1 MASSRAAKGGREPT
15 SKGTLTRGE
24 RICAFISRYCMVP
37 EGAHVGKPIELADF
51 QRRFILDVFDNPH
64 GTRRAYLSVGRKNG
78 KTALIACL
86 LLAHLVGPEA
96 KQNGQIVSGALS
108 REQASL
114 VFGLASKMVQMS
126 PELSKI
132 VRIVPSGKRLIGMTM
147 NTEYKA
153 LAAEGRT
160 AHGLSPFLA
169 ILDEM
174 GQVKGPQS
182 DFVDAI
188 TTSQGA
194 HEDPLL
200 LVISTQA
207 PTDADLMSIWLD
219 DAERSEDPKIVSHVY
234 AASDD
239 CEVMDRSAWR
249 AANPALGI
257 FRSEKDVEEQA
268 RQAERMPSA
277 ENTFRVLTLNQRRNM
292 VAAFVSPSVWKE
304 GNGPASD
311 DVFLAGPVY
320 GGLDLSAT
328 TDLTALILT
337 ARDHEGV
344 NHVRAYFWM
353 PQDSVIEAAKRD
365 RAPYDVWVRDGL
377 LRTTPGKVIDY
388 AFVARDI
395 GALTADLPVSR
406 IGFDRWRMD
415 RMQTALDQASVSLPL
430 EAFGQGYVS
439 MSPALDALEADLL
452 QGKVRHGGHPV
463 LAMCAANA
471 VAVPDPAGN
480 RKLDKSKATGR
491 IDGLVALAMAE
502 GVEAMLTETTV
513 PVDDWLA
520 SLAG

>member
-1 MASSRAAKGGREPT
+1 
-15 SKGTLTRGE
+15 LTRGE
-24 RICAFISRYCMVP
+24 KVIAFIERYCFVP
-37 EGAHVGKPIELADF
+37 SGASVGKPIKLADF
-51 QRRFILDVFDNPH
+51 QRRFILAVYDNPH

-96 KQNGQIVSGALS
+96 KLNAQLVSGALS
-108 REQASL
+108 REQAAI
-114 VFGLASKMVQMS
+114 VFDLASKMVMLS

-132 VRIVPSGKRLIGMTM
+132 VRIVPSGKRLIGLSM

-153 LAAEGRT
+153 LAAEGKT
-160 AHGLSPFLA
+160 AHGLSPVLA

-174 GQVKGPQS
+174 GQVRGPQS

-194 HEDPLL
+194 HEAPLL

-219 DAERSEDPKIVSHVY
+219 DAIRSEDPSMVCHLY
-234 AASDD
+234 AAPDD
-239 CEVMDRSAWR
+239 CELLDREAWA
-249 AANPALGI
+249 AANPALGL
-257 FRSEKDVEEQA
+257 FRSLADVEEQA
-268 RQAERMPSA
+268 RQAERMPA
-277 ENTFRVLTLNQRRNM
+277 TENTFRVLTLNQRRNM
-292 VAAFVSPSVWKE
+292 VSAFVSPGVWKA
-304 GNGPASD
+304 GNGAPGALD
-311 DVFLAGPVY
+311 GLVY

-328 TDLTALILT
+328 TDLTALVLT
-337 ARDHEGV
+337 CRSDGV
-344 NHVRAYFWM
+344 LSVHPFFWM
-353 PQDSVIEAAKRD
+353 PQDSVQEAAKRD
-365 RAPYDVWVRDGL
+365 RAPYDVWVRQGL

-388 AFVARDI
+388 DFVARDI
-395 GALTADLPVSR
+395 GEICAGLNVGK

-415 RMQTALDQASVSLPL
+415 RMKGALERQGVDLPL
-430 EAFGQGYVS
+430 QEFGQGYVS

-452 QGKVRHGGHPV
+452 SERVRHGGHPV

-491 IDGLVALAMAE
+491 IDGMVALAMAE
-502 GVEAMLTETTV
+502 GVEAMHSEATPTPMVYVL
-513 PVDDWLA
+513 
-520 SLAG
+520 